1 MDMLV
6 GKEMIL
12 TVLVIS
18 VALGAVTELQI
29 VPVQLG
35 PSAHSTFVHRLSAV
49 SGLCGVHLA
58 FEILFSPDLLRRNSA
73 VIASHQEED
82 DEIQQRSNDRT
93 LPTQLLFTKEYT
105 MKKPYRIPIHFI
117 LIGMKKYSMTCI
129 FG

>member
-12 TVLVIS
+12 TILVIS
-18 VALGAVTELQI
+18 VTLGAVTELQI

-58 FEILFSPDLLRRNSA
+58 FEILLSPDLLRRNSA
-73 VIASHQEED
+73 ED
-82 DEIQQRSNDRT
+82 DT
-93 LPTQLLFTKEYT
+93 LYFGG
-105 MKKPYRIPIHFI
+105 IVINI
-117 LIGMKKYSMTCI
+117 CI
-129 FG
+129 

>member
-1 MDMLV
+1 MLLVVSMGEIESGHIHSGQYHVTKKVSVAGVRSHGAYNFRFFHNPFTSLFFMDMLV

-58 FEILFSPDLLRRNSA
+58 FEILFSPR
-73 VIASHQEED
+73 
-82 DEIQQRSNDRT
+82 
-93 LPTQLLFTKEYT
+93 
-105 MKKPYRIPIHFI
+105 
-117 LIGMKKYSMTCI
+117 
-129 FG
+129 